1 MRILFVEGY
10 PLHNDTW
17 YIQPFRALLE
27 TAAAYGSVCAV
38 YGSDKHLYK
47 SKKYPAPVLTGPFYR
62 EKEAGRTWEEDLY
75 ENKYIRRGFLQK
87 DIQALNRAI
96 DEFRP
101 ELIID
106 AGRTTA
112 SVCARVHRIPY
123 RTIIT
128 GAMYRKHAVR
138 PQYLQDL
145 NRVLSGNGLEQILSL
160 KDLNE
165 YAEKRFVFGPLS
177 ADPLPEE
184 IDAVRI
190 GGSFLHDTVEA
201 DQNGIAVLLPSSAIG
216 AGKLHR
222 LIQDTFYGAPYPVFA
237 HLSQDYPSAGNVDY
251 SPTMKMNTLKE
262 RNIVIHDG
270 NRMIYYECLTRGI
283 PQIVISDG
291 SWCRGWIASCALR
304 NCAGLQI
311 EESELSVASLYETY
325 RRLLSDDYYSRRA
338 EYIKKETASLDRFSS
353 ILF

>member
-27 TAAAYGSVCAV
+27 TAAARGSVCAV
-38 YGSDKHLYK
+38 YASDKHLYK
-47 SKKYPAPVLTGPFYR
+47 AKKYPAPELTGLFHH

-87 DIQALNRAI
+87 DIQALNQVIA
-96 DEFRP
+96 EFRP
-101 ELIID
+101 DLIID
-106 AGRTTA
+106 AGRIST
-112 SVCARVHRIPY
+112 SISARVTRVPY

-128 GAMYRKHAVR
+128 GAMYRKHTVR
-138 PQYLQDL
+138 PQYLQEL
-145 NRVLSGNGLEQILSL
+145 NQVLSTNGLEQILSL
-160 KDLNE
+160 KDLSDC
-165 YAEKRFVFGPLS
+165 AEKRYVFGPLS
-177 ADPLPEE
+177 VDPLPEE
-184 IDAVRI
+184 VDAVRI
-190 GGSFLHDTVEA
+190 GGSFLHDTMET
-201 DQNGIAVLLPSSAIG
+201 DQNGIAVLLPSSDLS

-222 LIQDTFYGAPYPVFA
+222 LIQEAFYGAPYPVFA

-251 SPTMKMNTLKE
+251 SPTMKMNAIKE
-262 RNIVIHDG
+262 KNIVIHDG
-270 NRMIYYECLTRGI
+270 NRMVYYECLARGI

-304 NCAGLQI
+304 SCAGLQI
-311 EESELSVASLYETY
+311 EEDELSVASLYETY
-325 RRLLSDDYYSRRA
+325 RRLVSDDYYSRRA
-338 EYIKKETASLDRFSS
+338 EYLKKETAALDRFSS